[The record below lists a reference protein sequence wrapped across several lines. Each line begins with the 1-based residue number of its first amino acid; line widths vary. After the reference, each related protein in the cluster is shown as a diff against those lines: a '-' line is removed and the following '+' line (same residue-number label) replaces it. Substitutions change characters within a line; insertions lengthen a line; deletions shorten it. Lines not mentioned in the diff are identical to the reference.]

1 MHIWMH
7 TNDASFGM
15 QAEHLDKEVGS
26 EDGTP
31 AMEAAAPR
39 SKTGEFVARIP
50 SSART
55 FP

>member
-1 MHIWMH
+1 MIP
-7 TNDASFGM
+7 ALGM

-39 SKTGEFVARIP
+39 SKTGALVAHIP
-50 SSART
+50 ASART